1 MTRLRTCEGCARHV
15 FVTETR
21 CPFCRCELA
30 PASRS
35 PIFDIRA
42 SMSRAQRVALV
53 AAVAGQT
60 LLGCSDDGDSG
71 NQGGTGGMTMQG
83 SGGTS
88 TPSTGGKSGGASGGV
103 AQPVYGAPIDPGGSG
118 QGTGGTGFQPMY
130 GGPISPPSGTGG
142 TAGPQDGGANMSD
155 DASADAGDASTASDA
170 GQDAGRVQAL
180 YGAPVPVYGA
190 PIPGK

>member
-21 CPFCRCELA
+21 CPFCQRELA

-35 PIFDIRA
+35 PIFDLRA

-71 NQGGTGGMTMQG
+71 NGSQSGTGGMTMQG
-83 SGGTS
+83 SGSGGS
-88 TPSTGGKSGGASGGV
+88 ASMPGTGGKSGGASGGI
-103 AQPVYGAPIDPGGSG
+103 AQPVYGAPIDPG
-118 QGTGGTGFQPMY
+118 TGG
-130 GGPISPPSGTGG
+130 
-142 TAGPQDGGANMSD
+142 
-155 DASADAGDASTASDA
+155 
-170 GQDAGRVQAL
+170 
-180 YGAPVPVYGA
+180 
-190 PIPGK
+190 